1 MTNSSSSSA
10 PLQQS
15 APGSGSDPAAAP
27 LQNALAAG
35 AVLTLPVIEEQAVIQ
50 REVVEAGRV
59 RITRQVHEAD
69 EFVRVALQHDEVRV
83 ERVPVNQYLPAGA
96 STPAIRYGRRFQ
108 HVQGRPDL
116 R

>member
-15 APGSGSDPAAAP
+15 APGSDSAAAP

-35 AVLTLPVIEEQAVIQ
+35 AALTLPVIEEQAVIQ

-69 EFVRVALQHDEVRV
+69 ELVRVALQHDEVRV

-96 STPAIRYGRRFQ
+96 PTPAIRYGR
-108 HVQGRPDL
+108 
-116 R
+116 